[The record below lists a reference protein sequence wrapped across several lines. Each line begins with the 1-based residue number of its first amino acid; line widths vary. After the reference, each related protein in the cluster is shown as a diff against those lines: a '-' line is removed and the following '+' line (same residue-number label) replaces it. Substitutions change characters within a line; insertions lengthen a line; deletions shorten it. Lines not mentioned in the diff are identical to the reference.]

1 MHLKSLLSVLAL
13 SAVLGIGTL
22 SAQTPSGEFR
32 RALAMYDAGMYE
44 EAGALFREFS
54 ARYKDPLAE
63 GYSVLSSAKLAT
75 PGYEAAVED
84 YAWNH
89 PASAVLPEILFTHAE
104 NLFDAGR
111 YEEAESVFETISI
124 VDLKPSELT
133 RYRFKKAFSA
143 WSAGHYASSEDALK
157 SLAEG
162 DSECRHAAAYAYG
175 YILYDRHD
183 FENAFKYFGGA
194 AEDVKFAPLSRYY
207 RTECRFMQ
215 KDYRFVV
222 DEGVN
227 DFPSVP
233 DSLKGRMARLISESY
248 LILGDAEEAVRYY
261 DAQAASVASEKD
273 ADKFYAGSVR
283 YAAKDWEGAIREYS
297 RMADRTDSLWQIAA
311 SHIGYSNIQIGNKV
325 AALDAFKSAASLDF
339 DKALREDTFY
349 NWAKLSFDI
358 NNDPAPFEAF
368 MAQYPEQEK
377 SDQIYGYIALAAL
390 LDHDYEAA
398 IEAYDNIDEL
408 SPKDKRNYVKANYLR
423 GNQLITAGSWR
434 GAAPYL
440 KAAAHFAG
448 EDDPINGISLYW
460 HGQSLYMDDKF
471 ADASDVFKGLYNTLA
486 LGDSPEGERLP
497 YDIAYSE
504 FRQKKWS
511 EAAKWFDRYLAGS
524 KDLPGYKDALVRRVD
539 CDFYSKDY
547 KAAVSG
553 YDAILA
559 SYPDP
564 NDVYVYYQ
572 DAIAYGLLGKRDRKL
587 ALLENVLK
595 ADSGSHLYGEA
606 MYELGSAYVEAGSE
620 SKAINVFKTLHAT
633 AGDSD
638 LAAKALL
645 RLGMTSGEQSR
656 YDEAITYY
664 KRVVSEYPG
673 TEYAEAALGSLSSIY
688 TAQGE
693 GHKYLD
699 YVESLS
705 GNQAPA
711 EDESG
716 KEERYFAA
724 AEQAYLSA
732 NYAKAVAAL
741 EDFKE
746 RYPGSKY
753 TSRADFDI
761 AQCYRQMGRGDQALD
776 YYSRSIEEAGEDEDT
791 LPAMRHYASLAY
803 SLERYS
809 ESFGAWSAIFD
820 AVQTASE
827 SHEASLGMLRSA
839 YSSRNYADAVKAADE
854 VLAYEQDEKVMRE
867 ALYIKAKSCLA
878 TSRRED
884 AILILKALAE
894 DPMTAEGAEAGYLL
908 IQDCYDRGSYD
919 EIGDRVKAFSAT
931 GTPHVYWLARALIVL
946 GDTYA
951 AQGSPVQA
959 RYVYEGVARNYEG
972 DDDVTSLTTLRLRK
986 LDSQQ

>member
-1 MHLKSLLSVLAL
+1 MHLKPLLSVLAL

-22 SAQTPSGEFR
+22 SAQTPSSEFR
-32 RALAMYDAGMYE
+32 RALEMYDAGMYE

-54 ARYKDPLAE
+54 ARYGDPLAE

-75 PGYEAAVED
+75 PGYESLVDE

-89 PASAVLPEILFTHAE
+89 PSSAVLPEILFTHAE
-104 NLFDAGR
+104 NLFDEGR
-111 YEEAESVFETISI
+111 YEDAESVLETISF
-124 VDLKPSELT
+124 VDLKPSEVT
-133 RYRFKKAFSA
+133 RYRFKKAYSS
-143 WSAGHYASSEDALK
+143 WSAGHYATSEEALK
-157 SLAEG
+157 KLAEG
-162 DSECRHAAAYAYG
+162 DSEYRRASAYAYA
-175 YILYDRHD
+175 YILYGRQD
-183 FENAFKYFGGA
+183 FENAFKYFGDA
-194 AEDVKFAPLSRYY
+194 AEDVKFAPLSRFY

-215 KDYRFVV
+215 KDYRYVV
-222 DEGVN
+222 DEGVE

-248 LILGDAEEAVRYY
+248 LILGDADEAVRYY
-261 DAQAASVASEKD
+261 DAQAGSVASEKD
-273 ADKFYAGSVR
+273 ADRFYAGSVR

-297 RMADRTDSLWQIAA
+297 AMKDRADSLWQIAA
-311 SHIGYSNIQIGNKV
+311 SHIGYSNIQLGNKV

-368 MAQYPEQEK
+368 MAEYPAQEK

-408 SPKDKRNYVKANYLR
+408 SPKDRRNYVKANYLR
-423 GNQLITAGSWR
+423 GNQLISAGSWR
-434 GAAPYL
+434 SAAPYL

-448 EDDPINGISLYW
+448 DEDPLSGLSLYW

-471 ADASDVFKGLYNTLA
+471 SDATEVFKGLYNTLA
-486 LGDSPEGERLP
+486 LGDGPEGARLP

-511 EAAKWFDRYLAGS
+511 EAAKWFDRYLKGG
-524 KDLPGYKDALVRRVD
+524 KNLPGYKDAAVRRAD
-539 CDFYSKDY
+539 CDFYAKDY
-547 KAAVSG
+547 KKAVSA
-553 YDAILA
+553 YDAIL
-559 SYPDP
+559 SEYPDP

-606 MYELGSAYVEAGSE
+606 MYELGSVYVESGADT
-620 SKAINVFKTLHAT
+620 KAINVFKTLHAT
-633 AGDSD
+633 AKDD
-638 LAAKALL
+638 DIAAKALL
-645 RLGMTSGEQSR
+645 RLGMTSSEQSR
-656 YDEAITYY
+656 GEEAINYY

-673 TEYAEAALGSLSSIY
+673 TEYAEAALGSLQSIY
-688 TAQGE
+688 TSLGE

-699 YVESLS
+699 YLESLS
-705 GNQAPA
+705 GKETAP
-711 EDESG
+711 DESE

-732 NYAKAVAAL
+732 NYSKAITAL
-741 EDFKE
+741 EDFKA
-746 RYPGSKY
+746 RYPGSAF
-753 TSRADFDI
+753 TSRADYDI

-776 YYSRSIEEAGEDEDT
+776 YYSRSIEEAGEGEDA

-803 SLERYS
+803 SLERYGD
-809 ESFGAWSAIFD
+809 SFGAWSAIFD
-820 AVQTASE
+820 AVQTAEE
-827 SHEASLGMLRSA
+827 SHEAALGMMRSA
-839 YSSRNYADAVKAADE
+839 FRSRNYADAVMAADE
-854 VLAYEQDEKVMRE
+854 VLSAETDDTVIRE
-867 ALYIKAKSCLA
+867 ARYVKAKSCLA
-878 TSRRED
+878 SSRRDEAV
-884 AILILKALAE
+884 AILKVLAE
-894 DPMTAEGAEAGYLL
+894 DPMTEEGAEAGYIL
-908 IQDCYDRGSYD
+908 IQDCYDRGSYA
-919 EIGDRVKAFSAT
+919 EIGDRVQKFSGT

-951 AQGSPVQA
+951 AQGNPVQA
-959 RYVYEGVARNYEG
+959 RYVYEGIARNYEG
-972 DDDVTSLTTLRLRK
+972 DDDVTSLTTMRLRK
-986 LDSQQ
+986 LDSQR